1 VDELVRRFPRWQAE
15 LKMLLACDRM
25 VRPSDVETHSWPSSV
40 KAPAW
45 PEVGSRIGGFLLLE
59 TLGRGAMGRTFL
71 ASDPDLADRP
81 VVLKLTSRGLVEHVS
96 LARLQHT
103 NVVPLYAAPEFPEHG
118 LRALCM
124 PYLGGTSLDKI
135 LQEIRAQGDA
145 RPSGRSI
152 VEAADRVQARVP
164 VPIRSEGPSRRLL
177 TSLSYPK
184 AIARIA
190 ACLADALGD
199 AHDRGLVHMDVKP
212 ANVLIAA
219 DGTTML
225 LDFHLARAPVRPD
238 GPPPTWVGGTPSS
251 MAPEQRE
258 AMKAVR
264 QRQPVGVAVDGRADI
279 YGLGR
284 LMHEALDIPGVG
296 EGVTPGLRA
305 IVDRCLDADPRN
317 RFPDAASLAQD
328 LRRHLN
334 DLPLE
339 GVPNRSLVERWV
351 KWRRRSPQSLSRTA
365 VLAFALSGLLAL
377 GLQGRRRLDDASE
390 AMKRARQQFHDE
402 HYEEAM
408 YSAGEGLAMIRPWP
422 GVLPL
427 RTSLKEVHDLA
438 NQGRAVQRLH
448 ALAEQLRLIGEAA
461 PTPSRPSPQRAI
473 PPGLRAAWASYRW
486 LGRRPDVE
494 RLPERSRQVVDDL
507 RDLALLGS
515 DLAVRLAADPASK
528 ARERREALDLLD
540 EAGSLLG
547 PSKALADA
555 RRSHAE
561 ALGLTSLA
569 GAAAREAEALSPSTS
584 AEFLSL
590 GLARLMLRDEPG
602 ALAAFD
608 RAIEIN
614 PHAFWPTFHRGI
626 TAYRLG
632 RFDDARADFHACVA
646 LAPESAECYYNRAL
660 AYAALGQTDRAL
672 RDNARALALDPK
684 LADAALNTGL
694 LRYGLGEYA
703 QAEDSLRQALALGAD
718 AEVVHYNLALVRLAR
733 GDRPGAVEHLRDAP
747 NLPRARTLRE
757 QLAKDR

>member
-1 VDELVRRFPRWQAE
+1 
-15 LKMLLACDRM
+15 M
-25 VRPSDVETHSWPSSV
+25 
-40 KAPAW
+40 
-45 PEVGSRIGGFLLLE
+45 
-59 TLGRGAMGRTFL
+59 
-71 ASDPDLADRP
+71 
-81 VVLKLTSRGLVEHVS
+81 
-96 LARLQHT
+96 
-103 NVVPLYAAPEFPEHG
+103 
-118 LRALCM
+118 
-124 PYLGGTSLDKI
+124 
-135 LQEIRAQGDA
+135 
-145 RPSGRSI
+145 
-152 VEAADRVQARVP
+152 
-164 VPIRSEGPSRRLL
+164 
-177 TSLSYPK
+177 SLSYPK

-238 GPPPTWVGGTPSS
+238 GPPPTWVGGTPDS

-264 QRQPVGVAVDGRADI
+264 EQRPVVVAVDGRADI
-279 YGLGR
+279 YGVGR
-284 LMHEALDIPGVG
+284 LMQEAFDIPGG
-296 EGVTPGLRA
+296 REGVTPGLRA
-305 IVDRCLDADPRN
+305 IIDRCLEANPRD

-351 KWRRRSPQSLSRTA
+351 KWRRRSPQSLSRSA
-365 VLAFALSGLLAL
+365 LLAFALSGLLVL
-377 GLQGRRRLDDASE
+377 GLQGRRRLDKASE
-390 AMKRARQQFHDE
+390 VMRRAEQQFRDE

-408 YSAGEGLAMIRPWP
+408 HSAGVGLSMIRPWP
-422 GVLPL
+422 GDLQL
-427 RTSLKEVHDLA
+427 RRSLRDMHDLA
-438 NQGRAVQRLH
+438 NQGRAVQKLH
-448 ALAEQLRLIGEAA
+448 TLAEQLRLICEAA
-461 PTPSRPSPQRAI
+461 PSPSRPAPRRAI
-473 PPGLRAAWASYRW
+473 PPGLRAAWDSFRW
-486 LGRRPDVE
+486 LGQRPVFD
-494 RLPERSRQVVDDL
+494 RPPERSRQVVDDL

-528 ARERREALDLLD
+528 EQERREALALLD
-540 EAGSLLG
+540 DAGSLLG

-602 ALAAFD
+602 ALTAFD
-608 RAIEIN
+608 RAVEIN

-660 AYAALGQTDRAL
+660 AYAALGQSDRAL

-684 LADAALNTGL
+684 LADAALNAGL
-694 LRYGLGEYA
+694 LHYGLGEHA
-703 QAEDSLRQALALGAD
+703 DAEASLRQALALGAD

-733 GDRPGAVEHLRDAP
+733 GDRPGAVEHLRNAP
-747 NLPRARTLRE
+747 SLPRARSLRE